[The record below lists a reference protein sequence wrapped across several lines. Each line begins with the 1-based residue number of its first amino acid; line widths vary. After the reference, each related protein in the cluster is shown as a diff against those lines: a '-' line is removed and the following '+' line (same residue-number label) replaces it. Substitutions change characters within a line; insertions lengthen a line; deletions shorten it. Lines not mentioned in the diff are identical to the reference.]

1 MKTASTLLQ
10 VIALGACLAAQA
22 HGTFEMPGVRRALQM
37 LAPVSVSL
45 IATAGMEAAEG
56 AS

>member
-1 MKTASTLLQ
+1 MQ

-22 HGTFEMPGVRRALQM
+22 HGTFAMPGVRRALQT

-45 IATAGMEAAEG
+45 VATAGMEVAEG